1 MTINPGKSLKNNSRS
16 FLKFGPLILLLLCLE
31 GCILGENQSQFNGEK
46 AFEYVNRQL
55 TFGPRIPG
63 GEGHEVFINWA
74 INELLSF
81 GWHVQKQNFLYHE
94 TQLTNIIAE
103 KGQGTNWIV
112 LGAHYDSRKFAD
124 HDPIYENRQ
133 QPVLGANDGASGV
146 AILLE
151 LAQVLK
157 INSSLKISLVFF
169 DGEDQ
174 GQISDWDWIIGS
186 SYYVSHL
193 ITRPSKVIIID
204 MVGDKELNI
213 YRENTSD
220 QFLTS
225 EIWKTAGLLGY
236 NSYFIDNTKYTM
248 IDDHTP
254 FLSSNIPASLIID
267 FDYEFWHTTK
277 DTIEQ
282 ISPLSLCIVGAT
294 LQSWISHQ

>member
-1 MTINPGKSLKNNSRS
+1 M
-16 FLKFGPLILLLLCLE
+16 LLCLE

-81 GWHVQKQNFLYHE
+81 GWQVQKQNFLYHE

-151 LAQVLK
+151 LARVLK

-186 SYYVSHL
+186 SYYVSQL
-193 ITRPSKVIIID
+193 INRPSKVIIID

-213 YRENTSD
+213 FRENTSD
-220 QFLTS
+220 QFITS
-225 EIWKTAGLLGY
+225 EIWKTAELLGY
-236 NSYFIDNTKYTM
+236 NSSFIDNTKYTM
-248 IDDHTP
+248 IDDHAP

-267 FDYEFWHTTK
+267 FDYRFWHTTK

-282 ISPLSLCIVGAT
+282 ISPLSLRIVGAT
-294 LQSWISHQ
+294 LQSWISHQQ

>member
-1 MTINPGKSLKNNSRS
+1 
-16 FLKFGPLILLLLCLE
+16 LLLSLE
-31 GCILGENQSQFNGEK
+31 SCILGENQSQFNGEK
-46 AFEYVNRQL
+46 AFEYVNKQL

-151 LAQVLK
+151 LAEVLK
-157 INSSLKISLVFF
+157 FNSSLEISLVFF

-174 GQISDWDWIIGS
+174 GQINDWDWIIGS
-186 SYYVSHL
+186 SYYVSQL
-193 ITRPSKVIIID
+193 INRPSKVIIID

-267 FDYEFWHTTK
+267 FDYGFWHTTK

-282 ISPLSLCIVGAT
+282 ISPLSLRVVGAT

>member
-1 MTINPGKSLKNNSRS
+1 M
-16 FLKFGPLILLLLCLE
+16 LLCLE

-46 AFEYVNRQL
+46 AFEYVNKQL

-81 GWHVQKQNFLYHE
+81 GWQVQKQNLLYHE

-133 QPVLGANDGASGV
+133 QPLLGANDGASGV

-151 LAQVLK
+151 LAEVLK
-157 INSSLKISLVFF
+157 FNSSLKISLVFF

-174 GQISDWDWIIGS
+174 GQINDWDWIIGS

-267 FDYEFWHTTK
+267 FDYRFWHTTK

-282 ISPLSLCIVGAT
+282 ISPLSLRIVGAT